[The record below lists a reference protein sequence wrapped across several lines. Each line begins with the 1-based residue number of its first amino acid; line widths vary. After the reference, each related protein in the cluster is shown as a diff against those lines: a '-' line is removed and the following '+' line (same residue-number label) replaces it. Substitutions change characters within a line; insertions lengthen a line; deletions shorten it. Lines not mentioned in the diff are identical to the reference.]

1 MWLKDWGR
9 AIIPSIA
16 HPIQKLSN
24 SSSCDWK
31 TRHTKSC
38 RQKNIKKDLKLLLF
52 TGANRLE
59 MHSLSLPLLSCFSM
73 PNIYNEQR
81 MGKIKF
87 MATVSTNNFSKE
99 FKFSFTLSALQYFD
113 HKFTRAWRSF
123 AYKNKQANK
132 TEGSSGKQEFG
143 IKKKKRQSDQKV
155 EKYLSQIAW
164 PLPFYSPTPS
174 SKCGPNTIRVTDT
187 NTL

>member
-143 IKKKKRQSDQKV
+143 IKKRQSDQKV
-155 EKYLSQIAW
+155 EKYLSQIA
-164 PLPFYSPTPS
+164 
-174 SKCGPNTIRVTDT
+174 
-187 NTL
+187 